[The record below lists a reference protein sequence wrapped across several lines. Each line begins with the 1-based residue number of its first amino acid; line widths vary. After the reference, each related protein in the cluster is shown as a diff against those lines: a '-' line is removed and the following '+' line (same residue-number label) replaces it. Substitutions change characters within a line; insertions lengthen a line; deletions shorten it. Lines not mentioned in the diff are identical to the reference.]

1 MSLRSATGAVFRR
14 ELQLFAKRKSDWANP
29 LVFFLIVCA
38 LFPFAVG
45 SESERL
51 KLIGIG
57 VIFVGA
63 LLAAMLSLPRL
74 FDEDARDGSL
84 ELILTASEP
93 LAALILARVAAL
105 SLALGVA
112 LAAVTPVFALFYA
125 LPLDVAGMLAASVL
139 MAVPTLLLIGA
150 IAAALLVSARGGAI
164 LTAVLVLPLTVP
176 TLIFGAGAALKVLY
190 GESPVAELAL
200 QAAFMLL
207 ALALCPMAAA
217 AALKISTD

>member
-1 MSLRSATGAVFRR
+1 VSLARATAAVFCR
-14 ELQLFAKRKSDWANP
+14 ELQLFARRKSDWANP
-29 LVFFLIVCA
+29 LMFFLIVCS

-51 KLIGIG
+51 KTIGIG

-84 ELILTASEP
+84 ELMLTSPEP

-112 LAAVTPVFALFYA
+112 LALVTPVFALFYA
-125 LPLDVAGMLAASVL
+125 LPFDVAGMLAVNVL
-139 MAVPTLLLIGA
+139 LAVPTLLLVGS
-150 IAAALLVSARGGAI
+150 IAAALLVFARGGAI
-164 LTAVLVLPLTVP
+164 LTAVLVLPLTIP
-176 TLIFGAGAALKVLY
+176 TLIFGAGAALKVFY

-200 QAAFMLL
+200 QAAFFLL
-207 ALALCPMAAA
+207 ALALCPLAAA